1 VETKLQ
7 ILFFFLTSFTLESLY
22 PIFAV
27 NGDLLLSLIFPIFYI
42 YMMLSALPVCI
53 FEYYLFF
60 TYAVNYF
67 VILFSF
73 QYAVN
78 NSEFGLDIEDYLIGK
93 FASSVKYI
101 FASKDCF
108 FETNNLSQ

>member
-1 VETKLQ
+1 
-7 ILFFFLTSFTLESLY
+7 
-22 PIFAV
+22 
-27 NGDLLLSLIFPIFYI
+27 
-42 YMMLSALPVCI
+42 MMLSALPVCI